1 MRANYFL
8 RKINH
13 FVVVVVAVIIINLL
27 SFDIP
32 LMDLKSMREEK
43 LERDWGI

>member
-13 FVVVVVAVIIINLL
+13 FVVVVVVIINLL

-32 LMDLKSMREEK
+32 PMDPKSMREEK

>member
-13 FVVVVVAVIIINLL
+13 FVVVAVVVVINLL

-32 LMDLKSMREEK
+32 PMDPKSMREEK

>member
-13 FVVVVVAVIIINLL
+13 FVVVVVVVINLL

-32 LMDLKSMREEK
+32 PMDPKSMREEK

>member
-13 FVVVVVAVIIINLL
+13 FVVVVVVIINLL

-32 LMDLKSMREEK
+32 PMDPKSMREEN

>member
-13 FVVVVVAVIIINLL
+13 FVVVVVVIINLL

-32 LMDLKSMREEK
+32 PMDLKSMREEK